1 MTVEA
6 LRRRDPAT
14 LDDLL
19 ARYGRELQGVAYL
32 ILRDRAEAEDVAV
45 ETILTAF
52 EKGGSIRDEG
62 AVRAWLLRVA
72 TNRALETR
80 RRGGRVVRLHVL
92 PDERPG
98 AQDLAGDAAIRI
110 ALLDGVA
117 ALPPRQ
123 RAAIV
128 LRYYADLPVEGVAAA
143 LGTSVNTVKS
153 QLKTALEHL
162 RAGVAQWGEPVR
174 EAHHA

>member
-19 ARYGRELQGVAYL
+19 ARYGRELQSVAFL
-32 ILRDRAEAEDVAV
+32 ILRDRPEAEDVAV
-45 ETILTAF
+45 ETVLTAF
-52 EKGGSIRDEG
+52 EKGGAIRDET
-62 AVRAWLLRVA
+62 ALRAWLLKVA
-72 TNRALETR
+72 TNRALESR
-80 RRGGRVVRLHVL
+80 RRGGRIVRLSVVHE
-92 PDERPG
+92 ERAG
-98 AQDLAGDAAIRI
+98 ASDPAGAAAIRI

-117 ALPPRQ
+117 ELPPRQ

-128 LRYYADLPVEGVAAA
+128 LRYYADLPVDEVAAA

-153 QLKTALEHL
+153 QLKSALEHL
-162 RAGVAQWGEPVR
+162 RAGVAQWDEPTR
-174 EAHHA
+174 EANHA